1 MRWIWQRAGWPEFVW
16 DSAALRPLED
26 RFLHEGGRLAGAWRH
41 LDEGGRAEQRVE
53 WLCGEAVETSAI
65 EGETLDR
72 DSVRSSIRRQF
83 GLSADPRPV
92 SPAEAGVAGMTLAL
106 YREFERPLDHAT
118 LRRWHR
124 LLMRGRGGPEI
135 VGGYRRHAEPMRVV
149 SGPGYRETVHYEAP
163 PSDRVEGEMD
173 RYIARYERAGAGGR
187 PLPALARAGAA
198 HLYFVLI
205 HPFEDGNGRIGRA
218 LAEKALARALGRP
231 TLIALSRTL
240 RRKRKAY
247 YAALVDANE
256 SLDIAGWLLW
266 FAGAVLEAQA
276 WSERRL
282 MRSIQQARMF
292 DRLRGQLNPRQEKA
306 LLRLFRAEPDGF
318 EGGLSAANYRGIAG
332 APPTT
337 ATRDLADLVARGA
350 LRRSG
355 ERRHTRYRLALPDL
369 PAEDGG

>member
-1 MRWIWQRAGWPEFVW
+1 MARCRSTAPSSPRSTATATCRRSKASRNPS
-16 DSAALRPLED
+16 SAP
-26 RFLHEGGRLAGAWRH
+26 
-41 LDEGGRAEQRVE
+41 GRA
-53 WLCGEAVETSAI
+53 S
-65 EGETLDR
+65 
-72 DSVRSSIRRQF
+72 
-83 GLSADPRPV
+83 
-92 SPAEAGVAGMTLAL
+92 
-106 YREFERPLDHAT
+106 
-118 LRRWHR
+118 
-124 LLMRGRGGPEI
+124 
-135 VGGYRRHAEPMRVV
+135 
-149 SGPGYRETVHYEAP
+149 
-163 PSDRVEGEMD
+163 
-173 RYIARYERAGAGGR
+173 AGGR

-231 TLIALSRTL
+231 TLIALSRTV

-247 YAALVDANE
+247 YAALADANE
-256 SLDIAGWLLW
+256 SLDITGWLLW
-266 FAGAVLEAQA
+266 FAGAVVEAQA

-292 DRLRGQLNPRQEKA
+292 DRLRGQLNPRQKKA

-318 EGGLSAANYRGIAG
+318 EGGLSAANYRGITG